1 MSTPVAIT
9 TEIAIVAP
17 PSVNVVCFVVSSMY
31 DEKPKIKK
39 SMTYLVSSVLCL
51 TRSTFL
57 RVHSCVAHGFLTKS
71 RRPKLNVSSSPS
83 FLSVAHGD
91 SGAAAILLCQIAT
104 MEATH
109 YSSQSKKVTKFAFL
123 S

>member
-1 MSTPVAIT
+1 VSTPVGIT

-57 RVHSCVAHGFLTKS
+57 RVQFLCSTRVLNKVAADK
-71 RRPKLNVSSSPS
+71 
-83 FLSVAHGD
+83 A
-91 SGAAAILLCQIAT
+91 
-104 MEATH
+104 
-109 YSSQSKKVTKFAFL
+109 
-123 S
+123 